1 MHPRVSCT
9 RLCGQQWIVCPLLW
23 VYRVLAVPRGCRS
36 KARFSSRRLVHR
48 CVGRTEIVLIA
59 EEVFRDSKL
68 SAACMRQCHRPLR
81 LHENT
86 EETHRSCFFFL
97 FLFWMLSSSQL
108 HGVWED
114 SDFSADL
121 IQVTCARPAVRVAC
135 KLKCIAGFSLPLGVM
150 NSGTLRVLS
159 AFILEIWNDYSW
171 LLGTER
177 SAYYLFVRIS
187 RTQPSFTV
195 RFVYTLLCFKELC
208 RQYFAHHFEANC
220 LQYCLKWCDLG
231 GMTSLPVKMS

>member
-86 EETHRSCFFFL
+86 EETHRSCFFFFFFFFEC
-97 FLFWMLSSSQL
+97 FLVHNCTVYEKTVILVQIWFKSLVPALLSVL
-108 HGVWED
+108 HVSWSALLD
-114 SDFSADL
+114 SVCL
-121 IQVTCARPAVRVAC
+121 WV
-135 KLKCIAGFSLPLGVM
+135 LW
-150 NSGTLRVLS
+150 TL
-159 AFILEIWNDYSW
+159 
-171 LLGTER
+171 
-177 SAYYLFVRIS
+177 
-187 RTQPSFTV
+187 
-195 RFVYTLLCFKELC
+195 
-208 RQYFAHHFEANC
+208 AHCVFC
-220 LQYCLKWCDLG
+220 LHLY
-231 GMTSLPVKMS
+231 